1 MKKKSRRAF
10 LRNTSLSVLS
20 VAAVPGVLKAE
31 QAVEQDKEKGQ
42 EGSCEPS
49 TVDYYGQGPFYTPN
63 APFIQNGQLAD
74 PGEVGQRLII
84 SGRVLN
90 LDCTQALP
98 NTEIDVWHAD
108 SSGAYD
114 NTGYRLRGR
123 VNANSQGFYLFETVM
138 PGFYLNGASYRPAH
152 IHFRIT
158 PPGFAPLITQ
168 LYFQGDPYIASDA
181 AASIS
186 NGAYDATHRIIPL
199 NTNANNELEGSWD
212 IVLDGN
218 GVPIGASELHLE
230 KGMIY
235 SAFPNPFREELE
247 IEYGVFQRSKVA
259 IAVFDL
265 QGQQLAV
272 LDEQPMEAGKYS
284 VIWQAPLELPK
295 GHYFISIQIN
305 DLQVHYIKV
314 LRG

>member
-10 LRNTSLSVLS
+10 LKNTSLSVLS
-20 VAAVPGVLKAE
+20 VAAVPGLLRAE
-31 QAVEQDKEKGQ
+31 QAKEQHIKQGQ

-49 TVDYYGQGPFYTPN
+49 TVDYYGQGPFYMPN
-63 APFIQNGQLAD
+63 APFIQNGQLAG
-74 PGEVGQRLII
+74 PNELGQRLII

-108 SSGAYD
+108 SNGAYD

-152 IHFRIT
+152 IHFQIT

-181 AASIS
+181 AASMNS
-186 NGAYDATHRIIPL
+186 GAFDATHRIIPL

-218 GVPIGASELHLE
+218 GVPIGSSELHLDR
-230 KGMIY
+230 GMIY
-235 SAFPNPFREELE
+235 SAFPNPFCEELE
-247 IEYGVFQRSKVA
+247 IDYGVFQRSKVA
-259 IAVFDL
+259 IAVYDL
-265 QGQQLAV
+265 QGRQMAV
-272 LDEQPMEAGKYS
+272 LDEQSMEAGKYS
-284 VIWQAPLELPK
+284 VVWQPPLELPK
-295 GHYFISIQIN
+295 GHYFISIKIN
-305 DLQVHYIKV
+305 DLQVHYVKV
-314 LRG
+314 LRE

>member
-20 VAAVPGVLKAE
+20 VAAVPGMLKAE

-42 EGSCEPS
+42 EGNCEPS

-74 PGEVGQRLII
+74 PSELGQRLII

-90 LDCTQALP
+90 LDCTLALP

-108 SSGAYD
+108 SNGAYD

-186 NGAYDATHRIIPL
+186 SGAYDATHRIIPL

-235 SAFPNPFREELE
+235 SAFSNPFREELE

-259 IAVFDL
+259 IAVYDL

-272 LDEQPMEAGKYS
+272 LDEQSMEAGKYS
-284 VIWQAPLELPK
+284 VVWQPPLELPK